1 MLTPSQLTQC
11 VTVINHDLR
20 KYFPPVNDR
29 NNNDHHKN
37 HEKVAGRDDGS
48 DVVGNGRED
57 NSSDKDAS
65 GVIHDGIS
73 RSESDNVDS
82 IVMQGDSH
90 DSIDIDDDD
99 SDDDDDDDDDSDV
112 SDDDSNDDDDSDDGD
127 SSDDSN
133 DDDGDDS
140 DIDDSDDN
148 DSDDDDSDVD
158 ENSDDDN
165 DDITK
170 SQDFTRNGTV
180 TEGKVQHFNCHVITV
195 SVTHVTPFNH
205 IHFRKNSNS
214 HSYCLCIYGCR

>member
-1 MLTPSQLTQC
+1 LLTPSQLTQC

-57 NSSDKDAS
+57 KSSDKDAS

-73 RSESDNVDS
+73 RSESNNVDS
-82 IVMQGDSH
+82 IVRQGDSH
-90 DSIDIDDDD
+90 DNIDIDD
-99 SDDDDDDDDDSDV
+99 DDDDDDDDDSDSDGSDDDSDNDSDG
-112 SDDDSNDDDDSDDGD
+112 SDDDSNDDDDSDDDSDDGD

-133 DDDGDDS
+133 DD
-140 DIDDSDDN
+140 

-180 TEGKVQHFNCHVITV
+180 TEGKV
-195 SVTHVTPFNH
+195 
-205 IHFRKNSNS
+205 
-214 HSYCLCIYGCR
+214 

>member
-1 MLTPSQLTQC
+1 LTPSQLTQC

-37 HEKVAGRDDGS
+37 HEKVDGRDDGS

-57 NSSDKDAS
+57 KSSDKDAS

-73 RSESDNVDS
+73 RSESNNVDS

-90 DSIDIDDDD
+90 DNIDIDDD
-99 SDDDDDDDDDSDV
+99 SDDDSDG
-112 SDDDSNDDDDSDDGD
+112 SDDDSNDDDDSDDDSDDGD

-133 DDDGDDS
+133 DDDGDGS

-148 DSDDDDSDVD
+148 DSDDDDD
-158 ENSDDDN
+158 

-170 SQDFTRNGTV
+170 SQDFTRNGRV
-180 TEGKVQHFNCHVITV
+180 TEGKV
-195 SVTHVTPFNH
+195 
-205 IHFRKNSNS
+205 
-214 HSYCLCIYGCR
+214 